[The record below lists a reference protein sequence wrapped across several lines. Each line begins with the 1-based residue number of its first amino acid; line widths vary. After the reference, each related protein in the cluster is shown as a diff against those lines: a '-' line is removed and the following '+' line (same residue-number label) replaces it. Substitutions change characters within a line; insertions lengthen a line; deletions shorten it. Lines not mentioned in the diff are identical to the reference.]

1 MNIRCIYCKI
11 EELGADLSNEHI
23 IPQVLGGVFKIP
35 VVCKE
40 HNDRFGH
47 SLESELKKN
56 GFIAT
61 ALDKLKIQPPNLAYC
76 EAETRIDLEYE
87 KRLKG
92 YIDEKGSAKFFP
104 QESKKGHQVVPED
117 QTVNVLKKQIE
128 WFEKKTGK
136 MVDFDLEEFDNLPYD
151 IAIPVYG
158 TDIVLIKGKAGR
170 GSVIM
175 CGLDQP
181 IPFRVIAKIVLTH
194 LAALYYPFVM
204 KDEFDPL
211 KGYIVHGGINRFV
224 MLHTLLRDVEPKSI
238 NYLPYHYIRINFV
251 EGALA
256 AIIAL
261 FGTIKFMVFFEEFE
275 SIDEFKPVDFLNN
288 YHVYDINNQSIFR
301 TAGDDELREWDDMLL
316 RSVVVWGKYVASNS
330 GAYTK

>member
-11 EELGADLSNEHI
+11 DELGADLSDEHI
-23 IPQVLGGVFKIP
+23 IPQVLGGWLTIP

-61 ALDKLKIQPPNLAYC
+61 ALDKLQIQPPNLAYR

-87 KRLKG
+87 RGLKG
-92 YIDEKGSAKFFP
+92 HIDEKGSAKFFP
-104 QESKKGHQVVPED
+104 QVSKEGHRVIPED
-117 QTVNVLKKQIE
+117 QTINVLKKQIE
-128 WFEKKTGK
+128 RFENKTGK
-136 MVDFDLEEFDNLPYD
+136 SINFDLEEFDNLPYD

-158 TDIVLIKGKAGR
+158 TDIIFIKRKAGR
-170 GSVIM
+170 GNVIM
-175 CGLDQP
+175 YGLDQP

-204 KDEFDPL
+204 KDEFDPI
-211 KGYIVHGGINRFV
+211 KGYIVHGGINRFII
-224 MLHTLLRDVEPKSI
+224 LHTLLRNVEPKSV

-261 FGTIKFMVFFEEFE
+261 FGAIKFMIFFEEFE

-288 YHVYDINNQSIFR
+288 YHVYNIKNKNIFH
-301 TAGDDELREWDDMLL
+301 AVGDDKLREWDDMLL
-316 RSVVVWGKYVASNS
+316 RSVVVWGKYMKDNLGV
-330 GAYTK
+330 YTK